1 MVMVVGKLLDALNPE
16 RVEMRATLVDVTGA
30 PAVGY
35 VPSLEGELVQPV
47 PIRADEDGVWSADL
61 TANTLIES
69 DAGDTLWAVQE
80 GRSRDGTPIVT
91 YIAVPESGEEWW
103 AGALRADVGDVQTGQ
118 GTVVY
123 LAGPKGDPGEPGP
136 AGVDGAPGGDGAPGP
151 AGQDGAPGADGADGE
166 SAYEVAV
173 AAGFEGGETEWLASL
188 VGPRGEQGP
197 KGDPGEQGPAGQD
210 GADGAPGADGTPGA
224 KGDPGEPGA
233 DGAPGEDGPSA
244 YEVAQAAGF
253 TGTETEWLT
262 SLVGPKGDTGETG
275 AQGPKG
281 DTGAQGPKGDTGPQP
296 PLGAAGTG
304 STVALRS
311 DDPTT
316 TNARTPT
323 AHASSHASGGTDP
336 VTVAQS
342 QVTGLAAALAALLP
356 LAGGTMTGT
365 INATLANSSAVA
377 QASLASGDQF
387 DQYRRYTDG
396 KQEWGNGSTARD
408 TNLYRDAA
416 NSLKTDD
423 ALTIALALRHLGSTL
438 GFYGATAVAKPA
450 VTGSRGGN
458 AALASLLTAL
468 ASLGLITDSTTA

>member
-1 MVMVVGKLLDALNPE
+1 V
-16 RVEMRATLVDVTGA
+16 
-30 PAVGY
+30 
-35 VPSLEGELVQPV
+35 
-47 PIRADEDGVWSADL
+47 
-61 TANTLIES
+61 
-69 DAGDTLWAVQE
+69 GDT
-80 GRSRDGTPIVT
+80 
-91 YIAVPESGEEWW
+91 
-103 AGALRADVGDVQTGQ
+103 QTGQ

-123 LAGPKGDPGEPGP
+123 LAGPKGDKGDPGDPGP
-136 AGVDGAPGGDGAPGP
+136 AGADGAPGAEGSQGP
-151 AGQDGAPGADGADGE
+151 PGADGADGP

-173 AAGFEGGETEWLASL
+173 AAGFEGSETDWLASL
-188 VGPRGEQGP
+188 VGPAGEQGP
-197 KGDPGEQGPAGQD
+197 KGDTGAQGPAGAD
-210 GADGAPGADGTPGA
+210 GADGAPGADGADGAPGA

-233 DGAPGEDGPSA
+233 DGAPGADGPSA

-253 TGTETEWLT
+253 SGTETEWLA
-262 SLVGPKGDTGETG
+262 SLVGPKGDTGDQGPQG
-275 AQGPKG
+275 ATGPKG
-281 DTGAQGPKGDTGPQP
+281 DKGDTGPQP
-296 PLGAAGTG
+296 ALGSAGTG
-304 STVALRS
+304 PTVALRS

-316 TNARTPT
+316 TNSRTPT
-323 AHASSHASGGTDP
+323 THASTHGTGGTDP

-365 INATLANSSAVA
+365 TNATLPAAGTVAN
-377 QASLASGDQF
+377 ASLVSGDQF
-387 DQYRRYTDG
+387 DQYRRYADG

-438 GFYGATAVAKPA
+438 GFYGATAVAKPT